1 MCGDG
6 VEGRLPPHF
15 CVTHEVSK
23 RETVRVWLWRLEVRG
38 KISRGKIFTP
48 VPVIFFFLNFFLN
61 SKKTSKKIKIK
72 DCFTF
77 VSLYDT

>member
-6 VEGRLPPHF
+6 VEGRLPRHF

-38 KISRGKIFTP
+38 KISRGKIFTS
-48 VPVIFFFLNFFLN
+48 VPVIFFFFELFL
-61 SKKTSKKIKIK
+61 KFQK
-72 DCFTF
+72 DF
-77 VSLYDT
+77 

>member
-6 VEGRLPPHF
+6 VEGRLLLHF
-15 CVTHEVSK
+15 CATHEVSE

-48 VPVIFFFLNFFLN
+48 VPVNFFLNFFLN
-61 SKKTSKKIKIK
+61 SKKTSKKNQDKGLLYFCI
-72 DCFTF
+72 F
-77 VSLYDT
+77 V